1 MDKID
6 FLCVGGKEN
15 IFIFIYI
22 YHKRAKEVTKR
33 VRNAVTSVHRFYE
46 TANR

>member
-6 FLCVGGKEN
+6 FLCGGEGKY
-15 IFIFIYI
+15 IHIYIYI